1 MYKVTRPEM
10 YAALFVAIFLQ
21 FTAARFLAVGG
32 IKPDLV
38 IMCVIF
44 FGLYFGSPKGFEA
57 GLVAGFF
64 QDVFVLDYFGMNMF
78 LYGATGLYAG
88 VIGAQFSK
96 ESAAARFFLVCFICA
111 AAMTCHFA
119 LAALLSPYHALAF
132 TEYAAGTVLPGA
144 LLTALFSAA
153 VFPRLM
159 RLFRIKGREEFI

>member
-10 YAALFVAIFLQ
+10 YAVLSIAIFLQ
-21 FTAARFLAVGG
+21 FTAARYLAVGG
-32 IKPDLV
+32 VKPDLV

-64 QDVFVLDYFGMNMF
+64 QDVFVLDYFGMNTF

-88 VIGAQFSK
+88 VISAQFSK
-96 ESAAARFFLVCFICA
+96 ESPAARFFLVAIIYA
-111 AAMTCHFA
+111 LSMTLHFA
-119 LAALLSPYHALAF
+119 LAALLSPYHALEF
-132 TEYAAGTVLPGA
+132 TEYLTGTVLPGS

-153 VFPRLM
+153 AFPKLM
-159 RLFRIKGREEFI
+159 SMFRIKGREEFI